1 MSHVPTKG
9 HRFII
14 IMFYSAGPVSNKISR
29 AQNSGQAHEDDMRDH
44 DLRDICSNLKFQ
56 NLFLVIYSAFLEMI
70 FYEVQSFDF
79 NRF

>member
-1 MSHVPTKG
+1 MTWS
-9 HRFII
+9 
-14 IMFYSAGPVSNKISR
+14 
-29 AQNSGQAHEDDMRDH
+29 RDH
-44 DLRDICSNLKFQ
+44 VDLRDICSNLKFQ